1 VGGGALNCR
10 ERIAYLRGLLDFMPK
25 EEKETRI
32 YTAIVEALDALAS
45 DMEEQAKLIEL
56 QREDY
61 DALADEMDGLQ
72 ESLYDLEEA
81 VGVDSSEEEDYEGEN
96 LENSTESYVSMT
108 CPSCAYSFYY
118 RYEEGK
124 ENEKL
129 ICPSCGEEVSRSR

>member
-81 VGVDSSEEEDYEGEN
+81 VGVDSSEEEDYEGES
-96 LENSTESYVSMT
+96 LENPTESYVSMT

>member
-1 VGGGALNCR
+1 MNCR